1 MKHTDSMPLTPGDR
15 DRALGLL
22 RRISVS
28 AGIGSLVAVGG
39 LGYAAAAS
47 YSGKQMTAST
57 TVAAVASATS
67 TPSTTAA
74 SAATA
79 APTVAATPA
88 PVAATAPPVAVSGG
102 S

>member
-1 MKHTDSMPLTPGDR
+1 MKPAEPRPLTPRDR

-28 AGIGSLVAVGG
+28 AGVGSLVAVGG
-39 LGYAAAAS
+39 LSYAAAAS
-47 YSGKQMTAST
+47 FSGKQVAST
-57 TVAAVASATS
+57 TVAAISTATPTPSATV
-67 TPSTTAA
+67 A
-74 SAATA
+74 SAATT

-88 PVAATAPPVAVSGG
+88 PAAATAPPVATSGG